1 MERPLASS
9 QQALWLLRVGVG
21 LVLAAALVGLA
32 VPFFAVPRLALSAH
46 LVGLLQGILLLIAG
60 LLWPRLSLRS
70 GLSTA
75 ATWLLI
81 YQGIA
86 APSANALAAAWTA
99 GGSVVPMA
107 AAGVQGS
114 PVHEAIV
121 NVGLRSAGGA
131 LVVALV
137 LVLWGLRR

>member
-60 LLWPRLSLRS
+60 LLWPRLSLRP